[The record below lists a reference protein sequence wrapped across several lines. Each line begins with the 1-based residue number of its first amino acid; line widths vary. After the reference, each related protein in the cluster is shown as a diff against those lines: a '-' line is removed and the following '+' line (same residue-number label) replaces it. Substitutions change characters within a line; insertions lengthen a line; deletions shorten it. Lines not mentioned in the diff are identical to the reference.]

1 MPRSTPAR
9 LRSVDRTTASF
20 AVLTLAAFGLATT
33 ARAAVEW
40 ATAGLGSP
48 ARYVSAPPSDW
59 GAPDAANAIA
69 AFGAC
74 SAGAGVILFG
84 VTLVLAVRR
93 HDARRLPYVLGFC
106 TLAMVIGAVVA
117 GFAAA
122 EQTDYGA
129 AVGLVILRTALAGLA
144 AASLPALVLAAL
156 RTHARPAL

>member
-9 LRSVDRTTASF
+9 PRSVDRTTAAF
-20 AVLTLAAFGLATT
+20 AVLTLAAFGLATS

-40 ATAGLGSP
+40 ATAGLGAP

-59 GAPDAANAIA
+59 DVFDTANAIA

-74 SAGAGVILFG
+74 SAGAGVLLFG

-93 HDARRLPYVLGFC
+93 HSARRLPYVLGFC
-106 TLAMVIGAVVA
+106 TLAMVVGSVVA

-122 EQTDYGA
+122 AQPDYDA
-129 AVGLVILRTALAGLA
+129 AAGLVILRTALAGLA
-144 AASLPALVLAAL
+144 AASLPALALAAYRARAA
-156 RTHARPAL
+156 RTS

>member
-1 MPRSTPAR
+1 MSRPTPDR
-9 LRSVDRTTASF
+9 VRTVDRTTAAF
-20 AVLTLAAFGLATT
+20 AVLTLAAFGLATS

-40 ATAGLGSP
+40 ATASSAAP
-48 ARYVSAPPSDW
+48 SRYVSVLPA
-59 GAPDAANAIA
+59 GADGFDTANAIA

-74 SAGAGVILFG
+74 SAGAGVLLFG

-93 HDARRLPYVLGFC
+93 HSARRLPTVLGLA

-122 EQTDYGA
+122 QQPDYDA
-129 AVGLVILRTALAGLA
+129 AAGLVVLRTALAGLA

-156 RTHARPAL
+156 RTRARRA